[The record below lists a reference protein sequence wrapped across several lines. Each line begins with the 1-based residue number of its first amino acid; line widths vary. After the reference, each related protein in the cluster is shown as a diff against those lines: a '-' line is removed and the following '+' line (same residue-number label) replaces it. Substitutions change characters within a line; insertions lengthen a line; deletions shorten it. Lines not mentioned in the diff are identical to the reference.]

1 MSYLVFARK
10 FRPQKFD
17 EVIGQ
22 EHITDTLKNAI
33 KTERVAQSFLFSGPR
48 GVGKTSTARILA
60 KALNCEKGVVP
71 EPCGKCL
78 SCKEITEGRSLDVL
92 EIDGASNRQIDD
104 IRNLRENVKFKP
116 AQGRFKIYIIDEVH
130 MLTTEAFNALLKTLE
145 EPPEHVKFIFAT
157 TELHK
162 VPLTILSRCQRFQF
176 RKVPTGKISEKLREI
191 VTAEKIQSEPKAL
204 FALAKAAEGSLRD
217 AESLL
222 DQAAS
227 YSKGKV
233 SYKTVIEI
241 LGMSSDENYL
251 SILDAVIEKNAKGAF
266 EIFAPLVL
274 EGRDMIQLV
283 RGLIEMFRGLLIL
296 KVWDNPDS
304 DLLDLSPETLL
315 ELEKRKKHFSKED
328 LLAVMNLLQN
338 LLIQTKRSP
347 MPQLHVET
355 ALMKLTSRENLLPL
369 SELLEKL
376 RVFEPAGGGGASR
389 PQKTAEIYSPK
400 MPAPANDSS
409 VQKKKLNSEPS
420 APLQPPPS
428 VTPVNTA
435 KDPSQPGI
443 ELDEIERVWPVI
455 LDRVKAKKISCG
467 TFLSEAEPVEVE
479 QDIVALGLPSEFKFH
494 KEALEQRDNKK
505 IVEDI
510 FREVLSRPV
519 RVSFVIT
526 VAEKQAVTVAP
537 AQAVDE
543 DMPEIIDSA
552 VKLFEG
558 KILRKP

>member
-1 MSYLVFARK
+1 
-10 FRPQKFD
+10 
-17 EVIGQ
+17 VIGQ

-60 KALNCEKGVVP
+60 KALNCEKGIVP

-78 SCKEITEGRSLDVL
+78 SCREITEGRSLDVL

-145 EPPEHVKFIFAT
+145 EPPGHVKFIFAT

-176 RKVPTGKISEKLREI
+176 RKVPTGKISEKLQEI
-191 VTAEKIQSEPKAL
+191 TAAEKIQSDPKAL

-222 DQAAS
+222 DQTAS
-227 YSKGKV
+227 YSKGKI
-233 SYKTVIEI
+233 SYKTVVEI
-241 LGMSSDENYL
+241 LGLSSDENYL
-251 SILDAVIEKNAKGAF
+251 SILDAVIQKNAKSVF
-266 EIFAPLVL
+266 EIFAPLAL
-274 EGRDMIQLV
+274 EGRDMLQFV
-283 RGLIEMFRGLLIL
+283 RGLIEIFRGLLIL
-296 KVWDNPDS
+296 KVWDNPNS
-304 DLLDLSPETLL
+304 DLLDLSPETLV
-315 ELEKRKKHFSKED
+315 ELEQRKKNFSKED

-338 LLIQTKRSP
+338 LLVQTKRSP

-355 ALMKLTSRENLLPL
+355 ALMKLASRENLLPL
-369 SELLEKL
+369 SELLTKL
-376 RVFEPAGGGGASR
+376 KAFDSNSSGPAPK
-389 PQKTAEIYSPK
+389 PQRTAEAPVPK
-400 MPAPANDSS
+400 IPPSS
-409 VQKKKLNSEPS
+409 GEGAFAQKKKLNSDPVLPPRPPVADRAGEN
-420 APLQPPPS
+420 PLP
-428 VTPVNTA
+428 A
-435 KDPSQPGI
+435 I
-443 ELDEIERVWPVI
+443 ELDEIERIWPTV
-455 LDRVKAKKISCG
+455 LDRVKTKKISCG
-467 TFLSEAEPVEVE
+467 TFLSEAEPIEVE
-479 QDIVALGLPSEFKFH
+479 QDIIALGLPSEFKFH

-526 VAEKQAVTVAP
+526 VAEKQAVTVTPDQP
-537 AQAVDE
+537 ADE
-543 DMPEIIDSA
+543 TMPGIIESA